1 MIDSEGMAMFPTKIL
16 LATDGSEEAR
26 LAARVAVSVANGT
39 GSELHAVHAAIPE
52 MAAAAHPYA
61 TLPAET
67 FEELEERSR
76 DFLNEQA
83 RATEELGGTL
93 AGTHPTTGGPAEAI
107 VRVGEEIG
115 AGLIVVGS
123 RGLGRM
129 RRLVLGSVSESV
141 ARHAPCPVL
150 VVRAEGVDA
159 FPGKILLA
167 TDGSPEGKRAAKAAM
182 ELADKLGSELHIAYV
197 EPLSASMPAPG
208 GVAGGAGASVL
219 EELERRGRRTL
230 DEQVREIEE
239 QGGTVAG
246 GHLRIGRPDEEIV
259 ELGEGL
265 GAGAVVLG
273 SRGLG
278 TLKRAVM
285 GSVSESV
292 VRHAFSPVLVVREG
306 RGR

>member
-1 MIDSEGMAMFPTKIL
+1 MTDSEGMAMFPTKIL

-39 GSELHAVHAAIPE
+39 GSDLHVVHAAPPE
-52 MAAAAHPYA
+52 MAAGPHPYP

-67 FEELEERSR
+67 FKELEERAR

-83 RATEELGGTL
+83 RATEELGGTV
-93 AGTHPTTGGPAEAI
+93 AGTHPTTGEPTEAI

-123 RGLGRM
+123 RGLGGM
-129 RRLVLGSVSESV
+129 RRLVFGSVSESV

-182 ELADKLGSELHIAYV
+182 ELADKLSSELHVAYV
-197 EPLSASMPAPG
+197 EPLSASMLAPG
-208 GVAGGAGASVL
+208 DHGQDS
-219 EELERRGRRTL
+219 
-230 DEQVREIEE
+230 
-239 QGGTVAG
+239 
-246 GHLRIGRPDEEIV
+246 H
-259 ELGEGL
+259 
-265 GAGAVVLG
+265 
-273 SRGLG
+273 
-278 TLKRAVM
+278 
-285 GSVSESV
+285 
-292 VRHAFSPVLVVREG
+292 
-306 RGR
+306 